1 MTDCIMKN
9 SHHRSTAIVPLMAA
23 ALSFNSCIF
32 EAPGDEFYRTLW
44 SSSEVP
50 LGPLDVDELTLEF
63 LCSNK
68 VTIKDGNGT
77 IIAYGSYDPDG
88 RTAVFTDI
96 VATIDD
102 TTITFLEAH
111 LDDDVLFLL
120 WRPDDMLYPF
130 TTALTRK
137 LPPQ

>member
-1 MTDCIMKN
+1 MTDCIMKH
-9 SHHRSTAIVPLMAA
+9 SHSRCTAIIPIMAVA
-23 ALSFNSCIF
+23 FSLNSCIY

-50 LGPLDVDELTLEF
+50 LGPIDVDELTLEF
-63 LCSNK
+63 LCGNK
-68 VTIKDGNGT
+68 VTIKDGNNI

-102 TTITFLEAH
+102 IAITFLEAH
-111 LDDDVLFLL
+111 LDNDVLFLL

-137 LPPQ
+137 IPSE